1 MSRFR
6 KGLIVVAA
14 VLSSSFAVGQSA
26 SAAVSWEFSEESAA
40 LGISAVSPH
49 VERTGS
55 VDRIWYPSLPSTAV
69 SDCTD
74 AGSCTLVGGVGRLGS
89 DFTAIT
95 LPNGT
100 RRAYFVDMTPGT
112 SVKTVSSAQC
122 VTTECLS
129 VGTSTPIAADV
140 AVPTTEKAWGVPDAV
155 VTPDGKVR
163 VYLVVSPTLTNS
175 CPEKVRS
182 YISNDGINFTVE
194 SGYRL
199 EGGFVDTEILRA
211 KTGDWLMIM
220 STGPGCGNGMQQLFV
235 SSSADGLTW
244 STPQAV
250 TKSDNRRLDPTG
262 YEVSPNVFRIYYAFN
277 ASRTGET
284 YTLKRGTLKIAAAA
298 TSSGSVATTTTTT
311 VKIGASCTKAGAK
324 STVTVA
330 KKKVNVTCKKVKN
343 KLVWSK

>member
-1 MSRFR
+1 
-6 KGLIVVAA
+6 
-14 VLSSSFAVGQSA
+14 
-26 SAAVSWEFSEESAA
+26 VS
-40 LGISAVSPH
+40 
-49 VERTGS
+49 
-55 VDRIWYPSLPSTAV
+55 
-69 SDCTD
+69 
-74 AGSCTLVGGVGRLGS
+74 GVGRLNA

-122 VTTECLS
+122 ATAECLS

-140 AVPTTEKAWGVPDAV
+140 AVPMTEKAWGVPDAV

-182 YISNDGINFTVE
+182 YISSDGINFTAE

-244 STPQAV
+244 STPQAGLRSIA
-250 TKSDNRRLDPTG
+250 KRISYLLRIQRLQNRRDVHPEAWNIEG
-262 YEVSPNVFRIYYAFN
+262 CVCCDCAWN
-277 ASRTGET
+277 
-284 YTLKRGTLKIAAAA
+284 
-298 TSSGSVATTTTTT
+298 
-311 VKIGASCTKAGAK
+311 SCHHDNCQNRRF
-324 STVTVA
+324 VH
-330 KKKVNVTCKKVKN
+330 
-343 KLVWSK
+343 